1 MSNGSPLMTIF
12 NEQCMSV
19 AGQAF
24 LIDIDVIRWSIKR
37 NGNLRVCNDFAV
49 QM

>member
-1 MSNGSPLMTIF
+1 ML
-12 NEQCMSV
+12 V
-19 AGQAF
+19 AAQAF
-24 LIDIDVIRWSIKR
+24 LIDIDVMHWSIKR